1 MTTRDAALAHTR
13 EAMRHL
19 TDDGLPAYPP
29 PKPWPHAPAALSDGE
44 LWVFGYGS
52 LIWNPGFP
60 HAESH
65 TARLYGYHRR
75 LCVWSWEYRGT
86 AERPGLV
93 LGLDRGGSCHGVA
106 FRVAERD
113 KAATVAY
120 LMRRELTTLVYRP
133 LRARVC
139 LADRRR
145 VYALTFVVDPR
156 QHQYA
161 GHLQTA
167 ELVSIVSRAIG
178 GRGANR
184 EYVINTYQHLVDL
197 GIPCPRLTGVV
208 NALGRC

>member
-1 MTTRDAALAHTR
+1 MNTRDAALAHTR

-29 PKPWPHAPAALSDGE
+29 PKPWPQIPRSLIEGE

-60 HAESH
+60 SVESQ

-86 AERPGLV
+86 AEHPGLV

-106 FRVAERD
+106 LRVAEKD
-113 KAATVAY
+113 KHGAVAY

-133 LRARVC
+133 LRARMR
-139 LADRRR
+139 LAGGRT
-145 VYALTFVVDPR
+145 VHALTFVVDPS

-161 GHLQTA
+161 GHLDTEQLLA
-167 ELVSIVSRAIG
+167 IVSHARG
-178 GRGANR
+178 CRGANQ
-184 EYVINTYQHLVDL
+184 EYVVNTHQHLVEL
-197 GIPCPRLTGVV
+197 GIPCPRLTRLVDR
-208 NALGRC
+208 LI

>member
-29 PKPWPHAPAALSDGE
+29 PKPWPESPEGVSDGE

-60 HAESH
+60 NTESR

-93 LGLDRGGSCHGVA
+93 LGLDRGGSCQGVA
-106 FRVAERD
+106 FRVEDSD
-113 KAATVAY
+113 KHATVAY
-120 LMRRELTTLVYRP
+120 LLRRELTTLVYRP
-133 LRARVC
+133 LRAHIR
-139 LADRRR
+139 LASGRPVR
-145 VYALTFVVDPR
+145 ALTFVVDPT
-156 QHQYA
+156 HYQYA
-161 GHLQTA
+161 GHLDTD
-167 ELVSIVSRAIG
+167 ELRSIVSSARG
-178 GRGANR
+178 GRGPNR
-184 EYVINTYQHLVDL
+184 DYVMNTYSHLAEL
-197 GIPCPRLTGVV
+197 GIPCPRLTELAA
-208 NALGRC
+208 AL